1 MMHRENLEDVYVI
14 NKVALSS
21 SPSLTSDYVV
31 MAIYNW
37 VRLAICRPGDDGW
50 TIVDEEN
57 VSHGNYEDVTYYKG
71 QYYIVTRLG

>member
-1 MMHRENLEDVYVI
+1 M
-14 NKVALSS
+14 LSTRL
-21 SPSLTSDYVV
+21 PYHVV
-31 MAIYNW
+31 MVIYNW

-71 QYYIVTRLG
+71 Q